1 MASAVTTKEN
11 IVVTRDYTDNFA
23 IKENAMETLGKKYFG
38 DVDLA
43 ALNVGEL
50 GFVLEQIANITEDA
64 FNTSSIMLH
73 EAFPN
78 KAVIPE
84 SIYSHAAIFQ
94 IDNVFASCG
103 ECTFMLLLQQAAIK
117 EYGVTDGGK
126 TRFYIDKHTIISV
139 EGVPFTFDYDIEITM
154 RETYANGE
162 WDYDY
167 AAKYVITDNNSIS
180 SVNDPYLKMSE
191 LKNGGLLL
199 FVTMHQVTRTEITEP
214 IIGNSRINY
223 PVVEFNFENA
233 LAGFD
238 VFYKSPTSENWE
250 QLTKLIKFSL
260 GIEQKFCYYRL
271 KDDHTI
277 EISFSPNE
285 KYFQPEFNSELKIVM
300 YNTMGVEGNFDEYTG
315 NKIEFQLFNDIYP
328 YNTKIVIAA
337 KPMTECI
344 GGADRLSL
352 ESLQALTVEAYSSAT
367 EISDDNDV
375 MSYFYDYKYRYGN
388 EIYVIKRRDDIT
400 ERVFSAFLLLKNDDY
415 IFPTNTMNVDLVE
428 SNFDSVDDNHNRFTL
443 KPGHVFVYK
452 EGVDNTVKMIPGVM
466 SYDTGEVAELMNE
479 YDFVYTNPFLISL
492 NKSPNAIGLY
502 KSIVSQTAT
511 LDYVSSNPDVFTQF
525 ITSRIHISR
534 DLEPEAKYDMSLSIF
549 PSVTFS
555 DEEIASKY
563 INTWND
569 ITDNYVRVIVGLI
582 GKDGME
588 RGYIELVP
596 REAYPG
602 DPQNV
607 TFGVE
612 LTTNDKILSTGEF
625 LITNAIKAMDFITSE
640 YVTIPITDQKVNVYI
655 LYKTGGIHHTIFE
668 QYPEFASTGIT
679 EFDIVNIY
687 SNKDDGLTYI
697 EPMNMMRSTVKFT
710 SIVSDN
716 ETTVNSRLSLLPMIK
731 ADIVSDT
738 ENFGVFVDK
747 LTQNY
752 HYIEACL
759 PKLRNNT
766 HIDIKFYNTYGKS
779 KNYFIGDNQELLDR
793 VNISIK
799 FQVNIV
805 DGTDDIEIR
814 RQLKTFI
821 KEFVERVNTAGGND
835 LFISN
840 LIREIENNFASVH
853 HLKFDGINDYSTD
866 YQTISLHTPNLND
879 LSKEE
884 RREYVPEILVV
895 NMDSIL
901 LSIDVKK
908 NS

>member
-11 IVVTRDYTDNFA
+11 VVVTRDYTDNFA
-23 IKENAMETLGKKYFG
+23 IKENAMETLGKKYFP
-38 DVDLA
+38 DVELA

-50 GFVLEQIANITEDA
+50 GFVLEQMANITEDS

-84 SIYSHAAIFQ
+84 SIYSHAAVFQ
-94 IDNVFASCG
+94 LDNVFASCG
-103 ECTFMLLLQQAAIK
+103 ECTFLILLQQSDVK
-117 EYGVTDGGK
+117 EYGITDGTK
-126 TRFYIDKHTIISV
+126 KRFYIDKNTIINV
-139 EGVPFTFDYDIEITM
+139 EDVPFTFDYDIEITS
-154 RETYANGE
+154 RETYVNGVTE
-162 WDYDY
+162 YDY
-167 AAKYVITDNNSIS
+167 SAKYVIEDNNSIS
-180 SVNDPYLKMSE
+180 SVNDPYLKLTE
-191 LKNGGLLL
+191 LRNGALLL
-199 FVTMHQVTRTEITEP
+199 QATLHQVTRTEITEP

-223 PVVEFNFENA
+223 PVVNFQFENS

-238 VFYKSPTSENWE
+238 IFYKSPSSDKWE

-260 GIEQKFCYYRL
+260 PIEQKFCYYKL
-271 KDDHTI
+271 KDDQTI
-277 EISFSPNE
+277 EISFSVNDR
-285 KYFQPEFNSELKIVM
+285 YFQPEFNSELKIVM
-300 YNTMGVEGNFDEYTG
+300 YNTLAAEGNFDMYTG
-315 NKIEFQLFNDIYP
+315 TKIDFQFFNDKYP
-328 YNTKIVIAA
+328 YNRKIVMAV
-337 KPMTECI
+337 KPMTECV

-375 MSYFYDYKYRYGN
+375 MQYFYDYKYRYGN

-400 ERVFSAFLLLKNDDY
+400 ERIFSAFLLLKNDDY
-415 IFPTNTMNVDLVE
+415 IFPTNTMNMSLLE
-428 SNFDSVDDNHNRFTL
+428 SDFDSVDDNHNRFTL

-452 EGVDNTVKMIPGVM
+452 EGETNTVRMLPGTM
-466 SYDTGEVAELMNE
+466 SYDTDIVAELMNE

-502 KSIVSQTAT
+502 KSIVSQTAN
-511 LDYVSSNPDVFTQF
+511 LDYISSNPDIFTQF
-525 ITSRIHISR
+525 ITSKIHIKR
-534 DLEPEAKYDMSLSIF
+534 DLESTPRYKMSMSIL
-549 PSVTFS
+549 PSVTLS
-555 DEEIASKY
+555 PEDLASKY
-563 INTWND
+563 INNFNSNE
-569 ITDNYVRVIVGLI
+569 DNYVRIIVGLI

-588 RGYIELVP
+588 RGYIELLP
-596 REAYPG
+596 EEA
-602 DPQNV
+602 DSDNPQQIK
-607 TFGVE
+607 FSAE
-612 LTTNDKILSTGEF
+612 LYTNDRILSTGEF
-625 LITNAIKAMDFITSE
+625 LITNAIKAKDFITSE
-640 YVTIPITDQKVNVYI
+640 YVTIPISDQKVNIYI
-655 LYKTGGIHHTIFE
+655 LYKTGGTHHTIFE
-668 QYPEFASTGIT
+668 QYDEFVDTGIT
-679 EFDIVNIY
+679 EFDIANIY

-697 EPMNMMRSTVKFT
+697 EPMNMMRSTVVFNT
-710 SIVSDN
+710 VESSDG
-716 ETTVNSRLSLLPMIK
+716 TVVNSKLSLLPMIK
-731 ADIVSDT
+731 ADIVSDND
-738 ENFGVFVDK
+738 NFSVFVDR
-747 LTQNY
+747 LSQNY

-779 KNYFIGDNQELLDR
+779 KNYFIGDNQELLDK

-814 RQLKTFI
+814 KQLKTFI
-821 KEFVERVNTAGGND
+821 KEFVEKVNTAGGND

-853 HLKFDGINDYSTD
+853 HLKFEGIDDYSTE